1 MITHDIVK
9 ARDIWRN
16 KIRLVRQPLLEQ
28 LDIEYLRTLEQNG
41 DVDAIVSVKQKLRD
55 FPNKPEIENA
65 TSIEELREI
74 WDNDLLGDC
83 NG

>member
-1 MITHDIVK
+1 MITHDMAK

-74 WDNDLLGDC
+74 WDNDLLGDK
-83 NG
+83 

>member
-1 MITHDIVK
+1 M
-9 ARDIWRN
+9 
-16 KIRLVRQPLLEQ
+16 LEQ

-74 WDNDLLGDC
+74 WDNDLLGDK
-83 NG
+83 

>member
-74 WDNDLLGDC
+74 WDNDLLGDK
-83 NG
+83 